1 MVRIGFIGAGGIAR
15 QHVKQ
20 LMEHDDVKITAVV
33 DPDSNNARQLAART
47 GASIVEST
55 AQALPLIDAA
65 YVTTPPRVRIPI
77 VTTLAEAGRAIFCEK
92 PLAATVEDAR
102 ELTEIAERYD
112 VPFMMGFMRRW
123 HPPYRHL
130 KALAEDPD
138 RLGAP
143 LQLFRQRLGH
153 LPPAP
158 GNWRAD
164 AAQRCGM
171 TVESV
176 SHDID
181 LLRCFGGEVVT
192 AQGEVV
198 CSNPDLPDF
207 DDTLAATLRF
217 ASGATGALQVSW
229 ASRVQR
235 NQCGLIGS
243 ESAAVIAGAG
253 MWSSHTLDLGAD
265 LGPQEVPADEADEFG
280 YRGET
285 EAFLRLLANDHPE
298 PVPDVWD
305 GLRTVEISHEILA
318 SSRKT

>member
-15 QHVKQ
+15 HHVAH
-20 LMEHDDVKITAVV
+20 LLEHDDVEITAVV
-33 DPDSNNARQLAART
+33 DPDPENAAWLAERT
-47 GASIVEST
+47 GARVLAST
-55 AQALPLIDAA
+55 AAAIPHLDAA

-77 VTTLAEAGRAIFCEK
+77 VQALAEQGRAIFCEK
-92 PLAATVEDAR
+92 PLAATVADA
-102 ELTEIAERYD
+102 LTLTAIVEEHG

-130 KALAEDPD
+130 KELVEDGE

-153 LPPAP
+153 LPPGA

-164 AAQRCGM
+164 ADQLCGM

-181 LLRCFGGEVVT
+181 LFRWLGGEIVS
-192 AQGEVV
+192 ARGEVL
-198 CSNPDLPDF
+198 CSNPDLPGF
-207 DDTLAATLRF
+207 DDTLAATIRF
-217 ASGATGALQVSW
+217 ASGATGSLQVSW
-229 ASRVQR
+229 ASLVQR
-235 NQCGLIGS
+235 NQCGVIGTR
-243 ESAAVIAGAG
+243 SAAVVAGGG
-253 MWSSHTLDLGAD
+253 MWSSETLDLAGSVAQ
-265 LGPQEVPADEADEFG
+265 LPREEADDLG

-285 EAFLRLLANDHPE
+285 AAFLALLEGTEAPI
-298 PVPDVWD
+298 PGVRD

-318 SSRKT
+318 SSGGA